1 MPDTMF
7 GEGGAFRG
15 RAFTQYDVLRKT
27 VIDYLDDKTFSAAGQ
42 KPVPMD
48 LGSLGA
54 GNPPQDTETKEPEE
68 DFTKEEL
75 FAMVKQFR
83 SGGGGKSYGKGGP
96 GNPRPKGPCRTCGEM
111 GHIGRDCNKGTGKGN
126 SKGFDSWG
134 GKGFDMKGSGK
145 GKGKATGKGQGKY
158 GNNMSNNMWDWNG
171 YGGGWWNNWQNRGKV
186 IHSLEGEHDENINEQ
201 HDEEEADFC
210 LLESNDARPE
220 TVACSNRYEALRCD
234 NDDYDCNG
242 LNMIDNNHYNTNND
256 AKIQSNTS
264 NKNNDVK
271 IQSNTS
277 NKNNDVNIQS
287 NTSNKNNDA
296 KIQSNTSNQNNDAN
310 HDRRLAKETFN
321 NHVDINLLEVPNH
334 GGDNGKIFSMSDGAD
349 GKWVKEEAV
358 VDSGA
363 TDCVT
368 SRKRFPHVSVMSTE
382 ESRRGE
388 TWSCAGGKTIK
399 KEGQMHLAWRTSEG
413 SRKTS
418 VFKVGAVS
426 KTLISVSRLHE
437 TGHDVHLTMKDPNII
452 NRKSGEVIKLK
463 RVRGMFILDMWFW
476 VPGSENQD
484 MEMRSVRETAS
495 GFTRQR

>member
-1 MPDTMF
+1 M
-7 GEGGAFRG
+7 
-15 RAFTQYDVLRKT
+15 
-27 VIDYLDDKTFSAAGQ
+27 
-42 KPVPMD
+42 
-48 LGSLGA
+48 
-54 GNPPQDTETKEPEE
+54 
-68 DFTKEEL
+68 
-75 FAMVKQFR
+75 
-83 SGGGGKSYGKGGP
+83 
-96 GNPRPKGPCRTCGEM
+96 
-111 GHIGRDCNKGTGKGN
+111 
-126 SKGFDSWG
+126 
-134 GKGFDMKGSGK
+134 
-145 GKGKATGKGQGKY
+145 
-158 GNNMSNNMWDWNG
+158 
-171 YGGGWWNNWQNRGKV
+171 
-186 IHSLEGEHDENINEQ
+186 
-201 HDEEEADFC
+201 
-210 LLESNDARPE
+210 
-220 TVACSNRYEALRCD
+220 
-234 NDDYDCNG
+234 
-242 LNMIDNNHYNTNND
+242 
-256 AKIQSNTS
+256 
-264 NKNNDVK
+264 
-271 IQSNTS
+271 
-277 NKNNDVNIQS
+277 
-287 NTSNKNNDA
+287 
-296 KIQSNTSNQNNDAN
+296 
-310 HDRRLAKETFN
+310 
-321 NHVDINLLEVPNH
+321 PNH

-437 TGHDVHLTMKDPNII
+437 TGHDVHLTMKDPKII

-484 MEMRSVRETAS
+484 VEMRSVRETAS